1 MFNILVVEDNKKL
14 LDLFCAVLSDNGYHA
29 VPAHDGA
36 EAMDILEHQ
45 YIDLMISDIMMP
57 KMDGYELTKELREA
71 NFNLP
76 VLMITAKGTMDDK
89 HRGFNAGT
97 DDYMVKPIDV
107 NEMLWRVAA
116 LLRRVQAAKDRML
129 EIGHSTL
136 NCDTLSVTIG
146 TVSIELPQK
155 EFYVLYKLLFSIGK
169 IFTRQQL
176 FDEIWGYD
184 SETDIH
190 TLDVHIC
197 RLREKFKTNPDF
209 EIVTVRGLGYKAVK
223 KHEQH

>member
-1 MFNILVVEDNKKL
+1 MFNILVVEDNRKL
-14 LDLFCAVLSDNGYHA
+14 LDLFCAVLADHGYRA
-29 VPAHDGA
+29 VPAHNGE

-57 KMDGYELTKELREA
+57 KMNGYELTKQLREA
-71 NFNLP
+71 NFSLP
-76 VLMITAKGTMDDK
+76 ILMITAKGTMNDK
-89 HRGFNAGT
+89 HRGFDAGT
-97 DDYMVKPIDV
+97 DDYMVKPVDV

-116 LLRRVQAAKDRML
+116 LLRRVQAAKDRVL
-129 EIGHSTL
+129 EIGQTVL
-136 NCDTLSVTIG
+136 NCDTLTVTCQN
-146 TVSIELPQK
+146 VSIELPQK
-155 EFYVLYKLLFSIGK
+155 EFYVLYKLVFSMGR

-197 RLREKFKTNPDF
+197 RLRDKFKENPDF

-223 KHEQH
+223 KHE